1 MENMIETK
9 DVIQSFPIAGGKEL
23 VVLKNINIQIPTG
36 KLTML
41 RGRSGSGKTTLMN
54 LLSALDYPKSGE
66 ILFEGKPIQ
75 NLPEHDRE
83 QIRKTQI
90 GFVFQ
95 SVALI
100 PMMTAYENVEFVLRL
115 AGYKGDR
122 RKRTEE
128 CLKLVGLG
136 SRMHHMPQEL
146 SGGEQQRVA
155 IARAIAHKPKIIFAD
170 EPTAELDS
178 NTGLQVMK
186 IFKELIEKQGVTIV
200 MTTHDTGLME
210 VADCHYL
217 LRMERLPM
225 KINLKEKISKVK
237 QIKSPESAMENPEQT
252 MDVPDDVMIEC
263 DSLVKIYKTK
273 DIEVLALQGLD
284 LTVKRGELMA
294 IIGNSGSGK
303 STFLNMIGG
312 LDRPSA
318 GKLYVD
324 GKNLFQM
331 TENELVK
338 YKRSTVGFVW
348 QNNARNLLP
357 YLTAWENVMTPML
370 FVEEKE
376 KAVSEEEKKKRAL
389 ELLELVG
396 LGHRKDSKLSQLS
409 GGEQQRVAIAIA
421 LANNPKLLLA
431 DEPTGAVDRKTADDI
446 LEMFRKLNEKLG
458 LTIVIVTHD
467 KELAKKVNRVVS
479 IRDGKTSS
487 ERIMKND
494 YRERMEHLDIDWQEE
509 ETQEEFAVLDRAG
522 RVQIPSELL
531 EQMGMDGNK
540 VKLEF
545 IGGKIVIEKPKD

>member
-1 MENMIETK
+1 
-9 DVIQSFPIAGGKEL
+9 
-23 VVLKNINIQIPTG
+23 
-36 KLTML
+36 
-41 RGRSGSGKTTLMN
+41 
-54 LLSALDYPKSGE
+54 
-66 ILFEGKPIQ
+66 
-75 NLPEHDRE
+75 
-83 QIRKTQI
+83 
-90 GFVFQ
+90 
-95 SVALI
+95 
-100 PMMTAYENVEFVLRL
+100 
-115 AGYKGDR
+115 
-122 RKRTEE
+122 
-128 CLKLVGLG
+128 
-136 SRMHHMPQEL
+136 
-146 SGGEQQRVA
+146 
-155 IARAIAHKPKIIFAD
+155 
-170 EPTAELDS
+170 
-178 NTGLQVMK
+178 
-186 IFKELIEKQGVTIV
+186 
-200 MTTHDTGLME
+200 
-210 VADCHYL
+210 
-217 LRMERLPM
+217 M

-237 QIKSPESAMENPEQT
+237 QIKNPESAMENPEQT

-331 TENELVK
+331 TENELVE

-370 FVEEKE
+370 FVEGKE
-376 KAVSEEEKKKRAL
+376 TAVSEEEKKKRAL

-396 LGHRKDSKLSQLS
+396 LDHRKDSKLSQLS

-446 LEMFRKLNEKLG
+446 LEMFRKLNEQLG

-522 RVQIPSELL
+522 RVQIPGELL
-531 EQMGMDGNK
+531 ERMGMDGNK
-540 VKLEF
+540 VKLEL
-545 IGGKIVIEKPKD
+545 IDGKIVIEKPED